1 MHSASRYPRNSNCSK
16 VRDLLDI
23 VHVMY
28 NTKCMCS
35 FAKANMAK
43 SDSIDVLDLSHN
55 DLSGRIPSGFGNL
68 NGISI
73 HLINNPNV

>member
-1 MHSASRYPRNSNCSK
+1 
-16 VRDLLDI
+16 
-23 VHVMY
+23 
-28 NTKCMCS
+28 
-35 FAKANMAK
+35 MAK